1 MMKESHI
8 ERKQEIICISNLAI
22 SIFTPIS
29 FANFHISI
37 FLISVS
43 IIMARD
49 FADMLKEEFWFFACT
64 IVAFNYKSMNV
75 KSGSVSVRL
84 LVEKEVESILA
95 KRIDNKLFRI
105 FLTVL

>member
-37 FLISVS
+37 FPHQRQHHYG
-43 IIMARD
+43 AR
-49 FADMLKEEFWFFACT
+49 FCRHAQGG
-64 IVAFNYKSMNV
+64 I
-75 KSGSVSVRL
+75 
-84 LVEKEVESILA
+84 LVFCMHNCGFQLQINECEKWQCVGATTGGEGG
-95 KRIDNKLFRI
+95 
-105 FLTVL
+105 